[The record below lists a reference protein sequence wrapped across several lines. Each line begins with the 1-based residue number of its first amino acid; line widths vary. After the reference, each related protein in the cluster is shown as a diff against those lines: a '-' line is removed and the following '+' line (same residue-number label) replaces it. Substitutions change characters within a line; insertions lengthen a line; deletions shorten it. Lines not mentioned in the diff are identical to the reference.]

1 MIPTVVSV
9 LRIIGCVAAL
19 TLAAGAHAQ
28 TPIKLK
34 IADSFPVGHYLP
46 KYMIQP
52 MIERLKSEPAAKDLV
67 FEHYPAEQLGKA
79 KDLLALTQSGVADIA
94 YVAPGFVSDKMP
106 LSVVAE
112 LPLAFT
118 GSCKGTLAYWNL
130 ARPGGLISKKEF
142 EPNGV
147 RLLFTVV
154 LPPYQI
160 VTRKPFATL
169 KDLEGTK
176 VRASGSAKELV
187 LKKLKLTPVLI
198 PTPEVY
204 ESLSRGTIDGVLF
217 PFNSL
222 VPYEIHK
229 LSQTSTIGE
238 NFGSFVA
245 NYVIAEKR
253 WQSLPAGVQAALTKM
268 GDEIVRSTCAQV
280 ERDEAGDIE
289 KVKQAG
295 MKMVTLSAADKAVAA
310 AAMGEVAKEWADA
323 LDRRGRAGTEVL
335 EAFKAGLK

>member
-1 MIPTVVSV
+1 
-9 LRIIGCVAAL
+9 
-19 TLAAGAHAQ
+19 
-28 TPIKLK
+28 
-34 IADSFPVGHYLP
+34 
-46 KYMIQP
+46 
-52 MIERLKSEPAAKDLV
+52 
-67 FEHYPAEQLGKA
+67 
-79 KDLLALTQSGVADIA
+79 
-94 YVAPGFVSDKMP
+94 
-106 LSVVAE
+106 
-112 LPLAFT
+112 
-118 GSCKGTLAYWNL
+118 
-130 ARPGGLISKKEF
+130 
-142 EPNGV
+142 
-147 RLLFTVV
+147 
-154 LPPYQI
+154 
-160 VTRKPFATL
+160 
-169 KDLEGTK
+169 
-176 VRASGSAKELV
+176 
-187 LKKLKLTPVLI
+187 VLI

-222 VPYEIHK
+222 VPYDIHK

-245 NYVIAEKR
+245 NYVISEKR

-268 GDEIVRSTCAQV
+268 SEEIVRSTCAQV

-295 MKMVTLSAADKAVAA
+295 MKMVTLSPADKAAAA